1 LSEIQQKPSLLFAS
15 KLGRLEIKPHEP
27 KKKGTKQGGKRRG
40 KTKDDKN
47 QIKKE
52 KRQ

>member
-1 LSEIQQKPSLLFAS
+1 LSEIQQKPSILFPS

-27 KKKGTKQGGKRRG
+27 KKRNKTRG

-47 QIKKE
+47 QIKKRE
-52 KRQ
+52 KAIKH